1 MQRITSGRRLRLTS
15 TTFSQ
20 VEISS
25 GAKTTIATGLNN
37 PVGLVLS
44 DDKSSLYVTN
54 YRGNTIQQVCWMVN
68 VVWVWSSLWGGGEVV
83 VVGGR

>member
-25 GAKTTIATGLNN
+25 GNKTTIATGLNTF
-37 PVGLVLS
+37 VGLVLS
-44 DDKSSLYVTN
+44 DDKSSLYVAN
-54 YRGNTIQQVCWMVN
+54 ANSAGDNTIQQVCRMVN
-68 VVWVWSSLWGGGEVV
+68 VVWVWSSLWGKE
-83 VVGGR
+83 RR

>member
-25 GAKTTIATGLNN
+25 GIKTTIATGLNDAN
-37 PVGLVLS
+37 GLVLS
-44 DDKSSLYVTN
+44 ADKSSLYVAN
-54 YRGNTIQQVCWMVN
+54 GGTIQQVCRMVN
-68 VVWVWSSLWGGGEVV
+68 VVWVWSSLWGKES
-83 VVGGR
+83 R

>member
-20 VEISS
+20 VVISS
-25 GAKTTIATGLNN
+25 GAKTTIATGLNY
-37 PVGLVLS
+37 PQGLVLS

-54 YRGNTIQQVCWMVN
+54 YIGGTIQQVCRMVN
-68 VVWVWSSLWGGGEVV
+68 VVWVWSSLWGGES
-83 VVGGR
+83 R